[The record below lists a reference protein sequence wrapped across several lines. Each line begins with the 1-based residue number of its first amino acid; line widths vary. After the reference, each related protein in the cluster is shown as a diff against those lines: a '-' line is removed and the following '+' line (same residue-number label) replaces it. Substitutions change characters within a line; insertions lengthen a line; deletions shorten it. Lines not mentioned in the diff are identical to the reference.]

1 MWYPV
6 AMDLATAVQS
16 LEQAPAVQ
24 PAAPPPTVIPVEEL
38 AMYHG
43 FIANIHNHSTPQKKR
58 KSREYDEECL
68 KNVKKN

>member
-1 MWYPV
+1 MTLSDLDIQTTPPEVWYPV

-43 FIANIHNHSTPQKKR
+43 FIANIHNHSTP
-58 KSREYDEECL
+58 
-68 KNVKKN
+68 